1 MLGIKPGPHKRSQ
14 RLPLR
19 DWNGIPDIT
28 KPAEKFF
35 SDKVILK
42 DNLKD
47 LDIRVCNICYYHA
60 NSQKLTDDIRMVKGK
75 FLQHQQTYKY
85 LFQMQPHLIAVAF
98 CFSLNSDV
106 SMMFRRHGIFSEMI
120 ITHDIRCITTRPDA
134 TLSPQQMEF
143 LSQIGQLFII

>member
-1 MLGIKPGPHKRSQ
+1 MLGIQPGPHKRSQ

-47 LDIRVCNICYYHA
+47 LDIRVCNICYYHG
-60 NSQKLTDDIRMVKGK
+60 NSQKLVQDIEEV
-75 FLQHQQTYKY
+75 
-85 LFQMQPHLIAVAF
+85 
-98 CFSLNSDV
+98 
-106 SMMFRRHGIFSEMI
+106 IFK
-120 ITHDIRCITTRPDA
+120 
-134 TLSPQQMEF
+134 
-143 LSQIGQLFII
+143 